1 MEVNAVIRTGVTF
14 SLSQDFKKIVKEEA
28 RIMADKE
35 QNKQNKVLLILV
47 RVKKKKT
54 TAFYDLTGRHCFQG
68 KLHVL
73 YLIFFPY
80 FV

>member
-47 RVKKKKT
+47 RVKKKKNNS
-54 TAFYDLTGRHCFQG
+54 L
-68 KLHVL
+68 L
-73 YLIFFPY
+73 
-80 FV
+80 